1 MNKTSKE
8 TGESCT
14 ALGILKRWTK
24 IDLGTPLHFREIV
37 VQPGVNTAAPM
48 DCSSLVKWELI
59 SAHCGDKVC
68 QEVSKHFTFLS
79 MQYTKLQ

>member
-14 ALGILKRWTK
+14 ALGILKREIK
-24 IDLGTPLHFREIV
+24 IDLGTPLHSREIV
-37 VQPGVNTAAPM
+37 VQPGVNTTARM

-59 SAHCGDKVC
+59 SALCSDKFY
-68 QEVSKHFTFLS
+68 QEVSKYFTFLS
-79 MQYTKLQ
+79 T

>member
-14 ALGILKRWTK
+14 ALGILKRGTK

-37 VQPGVNTAAPM
+37 VQPGVNTTARM
-48 DCSSLVKWELI
+48 DCSSLVNWELI
-59 SAHCGDKVC
+59 SVLCSDKVS
-68 QEVSKHFTFLS
+68 QEVSKYFTFLS
-79 MQYTKLQ
+79 T